1 MNRDKRNSKKS
12 GFTLFIAIM
21 VMGTLLLIAVGIVTL
36 AVKQSL
42 ISVSGRESQIAFYA
56 ADSGM
61 ECALFW
67 DAGSLS
73 TESAFDINEENTI
86 TCNQNAE
93 NPGNQWIVGG
103 SSVSVIDLITFNP
116 SAHCASVTV
125 TKNLDGTT
133 TIESRG
139 YNTCDPENPRRVERA
154 VRATY

>member
-1 MNRDKRNSKKS
+1 MNRNKRKNTKS

-67 DAGSLS
+67 DVGSQS
-73 TESAFDINEENTI
+73 IASAFDVGEESTI
-86 TCNQNAE
+86 SCNQDGL
-93 NPGNQWIVGG
+93 NPQNQWVVGG
-103 SSVSVIDLITFNP
+103 DVVSVIPLITFNP
-116 SAHCASVTV
+116 SPHCATVTV
-125 TKNLDGTT
+125 TKNPNETT